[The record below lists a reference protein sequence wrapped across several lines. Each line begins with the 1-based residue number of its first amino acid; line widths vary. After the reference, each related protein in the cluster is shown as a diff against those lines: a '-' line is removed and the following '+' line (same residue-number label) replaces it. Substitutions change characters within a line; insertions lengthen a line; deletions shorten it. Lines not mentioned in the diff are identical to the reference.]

1 MKHGRAWLKK
11 VRPIGE
17 LDQPFVVVS
26 EIPAGS
32 RCKYALDMATGH
44 LELGRI
50 MAPGVTYPT
59 NYGFVPR
66 TRSSDAMELDVMIM
80 TTEPLL
86 PLTTVEVRV
95 VGGLTIHD
103 DGEDPEHKLLAFAT
117 CDPTLGHV
125 TELDHVDGELLD
137 RIESFYTTY
146 KQVEGKTVAF
156 LGWADRE
163 KALKWLKAALKAVK

>member
-1 MKHGRAWLKK
+1 M
-11 VRPIGE
+11 
-17 LDQPFVVVS
+17 
-26 EIPAGS
+26 
-32 RCKYALDMATGH
+32 
-44 LELGRI
+44 
-50 MAPGVTYPT
+50 
-59 NYGFVPR
+59 PR
-66 TRSSDAMELDVMIM
+66 TRSSDAMELDVLIM

-117 CDPTLGHV
+117 NDPTLGHV

-137 RIESFYTTY
+137 RIESFFTTY

-156 LGWADRE
+156 LGWADRPTS
-163 KALKWLKAALKAVK
+163 LKWLKSALKAAK